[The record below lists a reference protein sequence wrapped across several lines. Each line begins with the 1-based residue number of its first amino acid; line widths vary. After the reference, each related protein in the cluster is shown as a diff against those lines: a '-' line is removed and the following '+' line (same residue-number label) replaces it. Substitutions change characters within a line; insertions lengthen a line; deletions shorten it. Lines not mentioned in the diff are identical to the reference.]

1 MLSQEFDNKTSTV
14 DPALFIYFCP
24 FLKSGEVIQNASG
37 FSTLMENLSGIKTK
51 TWTLLD

>member
-37 FSTLMENLSGIKTK
+37 FGLQYIDGKPEWN
-51 TWTLLD
+51 